1 MSSGTHNVTAINGD
15 YKAPYYGLYLQ
26 DDFKLTSR
34 LTLNLG
40 LRWEFESPRTEA
52 KNRVSNFDY
61 TDTAKLSNG
70 TTVRGGLLFPGVNG
84 VSDYSWNPNRKNFA
98 PRFGFAYSL
107 NPATVVR
114 GGYGIFY
121 SNSWGNGRNNNAMPQ
136 LGFVCST
143 SAVTSLD
150 NGLTPYALLSNP
162 FPTGFCTATGSSAGL
177 LTNLGQQLYILDRN
191 APQPYVQTW
200 NFDIQRTLPGN
211 TIVEAAYSG
220 SRGTH
225 LMGILE
231 WDQLA
236 PPYLSLASALN
247 GQVANPFYG
256 AITQGQLATPTITLG
271 QALRPYP
278 QFLGVSSRNANY
290 GSSSYNALLVRAER
304 RLSKGFSL
312 TAAYT
317 FSKEIDNMVP
327 SVNGFPGESFAGGG
341 LQNYYN
347 LRAER
352 ALASWDTPHTL
363 VISYVYELPFGSGKA
378 FLNRSGWLDKFIGGW
393 QVNGNTTFQSGSP
406 LQITGG
412 NGSGSFAGTQRPNWD
427 GRNPTLSGS
436 VTDRLLR
443 YFNTVDFSFNAP
455 FTFGNTPRIMPNL
468 RGPGTDNFDVSLF
481 KNTHL
486 TERYQLQFRAEAFN
500 VFNRVQFGNPNTNI
514 NSTAFGVISSQQNI
528 PRNIQLGLR
537 LLF

>member
-1 MSSGTHNVTAINGD
+1 
-15 YKAPYYGLYLQ
+15 
-26 DDFKLTSR
+26 
-34 LTLNLG
+34 
-40 LRWEFESPRTEA
+40 
-52 KNRVSNFDY
+52 
-61 TDTAKLSNG
+61 
-70 TTVRGGLLFPGVNG
+70 
-84 VSDYSWNPNRKNFA
+84 
-98 PRFGFAYSL
+98 
-107 NPATVVR
+107 
-114 GGYGIFY
+114 
-121 SNSWGNGRNNNAMPQ
+121 
-136 LGFVCST
+136 
-143 SAVTSLD
+143 
-150 NGLTPYALLSNP
+150 LLSNP

-378 FLNRSGWLDKFIGGW
+378 FLNRSGLLNKFIGGW

-436 VTDRLLR
+436 VTDRLLK
-443 YFNTVDFSFNAP
+443 YFNTADFSFNAP

-468 RGPGTDNFDVSLF
+468 RGPGTDNFDISLF
-481 KNTHL
+481 KNTHI

-500 VFNRVQFGNPNTNI
+500 AFNRVQFGNPNTNI